1 MPTPHIN
8 AEPGDFAEAVLLP
21 GDPLRAKFIA
31 DKYLEDAREVTTVRN
46 MLGFTGTFSG
56 MPVSVMGTG
65 MGIPSASIYLTELI
79 REYGV
84 KRLVRVGSALGLSKS
99 VGMREIIIATAAG
112 TDSGTN
118 RARYRGYD
126 FAAAAD
132 FFLVRAAVGAADAK
146 GINVH
151 VGTLHSSDLF
161 YRPDPEAFETFVKM
175 GVLGLEMEASG
186 LYAVAA
192 ENGARALAI
201 VTVSDHYQTGEETT
215 SEEREK
221 TFGDMMVVALEGLK
235 LDAGR

>member
-1 MPTPHIN
+1 MPTPHIS
-8 AEPGDFAEAVLLP
+8 ADPGDFAEAVLLP

-31 DKYLEDAREVTTVRN
+31 EKYIEDAREVTAVRN
-46 MLGFTGTFSG
+46 MLGYSGTYGG

-65 MGIPSASIYLTELI
+65 MGIPSASIYVKELI
-79 REYGV
+79 TEYGV
-84 KRLVRVGSALGLSKS
+84 KRLVRVGSALGLAKH
-99 VGMREIIIATAAG
+99 VGMRDVIIATAAG
-112 TDSGTN
+112 TDSGVN
-118 RARYRGYD
+118 RARYHGYD
-126 FAAAAD
+126 FAATAD

-146 GINVH
+146 GIKVH
-151 VGTLHSSDLF
+151 VGTLHSGDLF

-186 LYAVAA
+186 LFSTAA

-221 TFGDMMVVALEGLK
+221 TFGDMVVVALEALK
-235 LDAGR
+235 LDAS

>member
-1 MPTPHIN
+1 MATPHIS

-31 DKYLEDAREVTTVRN
+31 DKYIEDAREVTSVRN
-46 MLGFTGTFSG
+46 MLGYTGTYAG
-56 MPVSVMGTG
+56 MPISVMGTG
-65 MGIPSASIYLTELI
+65 MGIPSASIYVSELI
-79 REYGV
+79 TEYKV
-84 KRLVRVGSALGLSKS
+84 KRLVRVGSALGLAKH
-99 VGMREIIIATAAG
+99 VAMRDVIIATAAG
-112 TDSGTN
+112 TDSAVN

-126 FAAAAD
+126 FASAAD

-146 GINVH
+146 GIKVH

-186 LYAVAA
+186 LYAAAA
-192 ENGARALAI
+192 ENRARALAI

-215 SEEREK
+215 AEEREK
-221 TFGDMMVVALEGLK
+221 TFGDMVVVALEALK
-235 LDAGR
+235 LDAS